1 MTSTPNTKDDAL
13 AGIRVLDFTSMIAG
27 PYASRLMADLGAEV
41 IKIEPPGGEDMRQR
55 APLRDGHSS
64 YFGQLNAGK
73 KSVILDLKNPHAI
86 ALIKRLV
93 ETADVLIENYRPG
106 VIARMGLDYA
116 TLAAINPRL
125 VYCSIS
131 GYGQSG
137 PDANRPAYAPIV
149 HAASGFDKALM
160 EYAGDRDQPA
170 AGAVFI
176 ADLLGGIY
184 AMSAV
189 QTALLQRARTGLGQR
204 VDVALMDCMLNLLV
218 YELQAAQVQGIG
230 PRLTYGPNSALDGHI
245 MVAPITLRNFTAL
258 CEAIGRPEL
267 KTDERFTSV
276 GGRSD
281 NWSALMD
288 HVESWSR
295 ERTVAQCMAALDAA
309 GVPAA
314 RYNTPADALANPHLL
329 QRGLFTQVA
338 DGAGAFT
345 GVNPPYRLSASKAD
359 LRSPVPQKGEHTRAV
374 LCGLLGLDEK
384 QLQSLGVGGT
394 ADSHE

>member
-137 PDANRPAYAPIV
+137 PDADRPASAPIV
-149 HAASGFDKALM
+149 HAASGFDRALM
-160 EYAGDRDQPA
+160 EYAGDRQQPA

-176 ADLLGGIY
+176 ADLLGGD
-184 AMSAV
+184 
-189 QTALLQRARTGLGQR
+189 R
-204 VDVALMDCMLNLLV
+204 
-218 YELQAAQVQGIG
+218 
-230 PRLTYGPNSALDGHI
+230 
-245 MVAPITLRNFTAL
+245 
-258 CEAIGRPEL
+258 
-267 KTDERFTSV
+267 KSV
-276 GGRSD
+276 
-281 NWSALMD
+281 
-288 HVESWSR
+288 V
-295 ERTVAQCMAALDAA
+295 
-309 GVPAA
+309 
-314 RYNTPADALANPHLL
+314 
-329 QRGLFTQVA
+329 
-338 DGAGAFT
+338 
-345 GVNPPYRLSASKAD
+345 
-359 LRSPVPQKGEHTRAV
+359 
-374 LCGLLGLDEK
+374 
-384 QLQSLGVGGT
+384 
-394 ADSHE
+394 